1 MASKPSQHEAPRGPG
16 GITTLAGV
24 KSNETAI
31 GGASGTGVDGDSQ
44 PIGPAACLYV
54 VSTPIGNLGDM
65 TYRAVSV
72 LRSVSLVVAEDTRH
86 TGVLLKHFEIKAP
99 MVSYHAH
106 NRVARLPRILD
117 ALGRG
122 DVALVTDAG
131 TPVISDPGQ
140 ELVAAAWVAGAR
152 VEALPGASAPM
163 AALAVCGMPFSSAH
177 FVGFFPR
184 RGTERRRF
192 LSDVM
197 EWPGAIVGFEAP
209 HRLEACLADMMVVF
223 GNREVAVCNDL
234 TKKFERV
241 FRGTITDAIAD
252 AQSHPPRGEYTLVVA
267 GHVEGAGNPG
277 PFSEPDSVT
286 RIDAL
291 RKRFDELASGEGGTR
306 GALRTLVAESG
317 LSRKLLYREFITRA

>member
-1 MASKPSQHEAPRGPG
+1 
-16 GITTLAGV
+16 
-24 KSNETAI
+24 
-31 GGASGTGVDGDSQ
+31 
-44 PIGPAACLYV
+44 
-54 VSTPIGNLGDM
+54 M
-65 TYRAVSV
+65 TFRAVTV

-86 TGVLLKHFEIKAP
+86 TGGLLTHFEIKAP

-140 ELVAAAWVAGAR
+140 ELVAAAWLAGAR

-163 AALAVCGMPFSSAH
+163 AALAVCGMPFATAH

-184 RGTERRRF
+184 RSTERKRF

-197 EWPGAIVGFEAP
+197 NWPGAIVGFEVP
-209 HRLEACLADMMVVF
+209 HRLESCLADMLIVL
-223 GNREVAVCNDL
+223 GNRVVAVCNDL

-241 FRGTITDAIAD
+241 LRGTITEAIAD
-252 AQSHPPRGEYTLVVA
+252 AQAHPPRGEYTIVLA
-267 GHVEGAGNPG
+267 GRGEGDASPD
-277 PFSEPDSVT
+277 PFTEPDSVAKL
-286 RIDAL
+286 DEL
-291 RKRFDELASGEGGTR
+291 RKRFADLAAGQGGPR
-306 GALRTLVAESG
+306 GALRTLVAETG

>member
-1 MASKPSQHEAPRGPG
+1 MGQREGIELGVIPTLSRVNRLENTVEIASDPG
-16 GITTLAGV
+16 AGV
-24 KSNETAI
+24 GSAPK
-31 GGASGTGVDGDSQ
+31 
-44 PIGPAACLYV
+44 GPATCLYV
-54 VSTPIGNLGDM
+54 VSTPIGNLGDI

-86 TGVLLKHFEIKAP
+86 TGGLLTHFEIKVP

-140 ELVAAAWVAGAR
+140 ELVAAAWLAGAR

-163 AALAVCGMPFSSAH
+163 AALAVCGMPFASAH

-184 RGTERRRF
+184 RSTERRRF
-192 LSDVM
+192 LSEVM
-197 EWPGAIVGFEAP
+197 SWPGAIVGFEAP
-209 HRLEACLADMMVVF
+209 HRLEACLGDMVAVL
-223 GNREVAVCNDL
+223 GNRVVAVCNDL

-241 FRGTITDAIAD
+241 FRGTIAEAIAD
-252 AQSHPPRGEYTLVVA
+252 AQSRPPRGEYTIVVA
-267 GHVEGAGNPG
+267 SRVDGETPRD
-277 PFSEPDSVT
+277 PFTEPDSVAKL
-286 RIDAL
+286 DAL
-291 RKRFDELASGEGGTR
+291 RERFAHLAAGQGGPR
-306 GALRTLVAESG
+306 GALRTLVSETG

>member
-1 MASKPSQHEAPRGPG
+1 M
-16 GITTLAGV
+16 
-24 KSNETAI
+24 ETA
-31 GGASGTGVDGDSQ
+31 GGNASRCGVDGGSHTG
-44 PIGPAACLYV
+44 GPATCLYV

-86 TGVLLKHFEIKAP
+86 TAGLLSHFEVKVP

-106 NRVARLPRILD
+106 NRIARLPRILD

-140 ELVAAAWVAGAR
+140 ELVAAAWSAGAR

-192 LSDVM
+192 LTGAI

-209 HRLEACLADMMVVF
+209 HRLEACLSDMIVVF
-223 GNREVAVCNDL
+223 GDREVAVCNDL

-241 FRGTITDAIAD
+241 FRGTMTDAIAD
-252 AQSHPPRGEYTLVVA
+252 AKSRTPRGEYTLVVA
-267 GHVEGAGNPG
+267 GRVEGDTTPA
-277 PFSEPDSVT
+277 PFTEPDSVA
-286 RIDAL
+286 RLDAL
-291 RKRFDELASGEGGTR
+291 RTRFAELASGHGGPR
-306 GALRTLVAESG
+306 GALRTLVAETG

>member
-1 MASKPSQHEAPRGPG
+1 LASNPSQHEAPRGPG

-24 KSNETAI
+24 KSNETAV
-31 GGASGTGVDGDSQ
+31 GGASGPGVDGDSQ
-44 PIGPAACLYV
+44 PIGPATCLYV

-86 TGVLLKHFEIKAP
+86 TGVLLKHFEITAP

-184 RGTERRRF
+184 RGTER
-192 LSDVM
+192 
-197 EWPGAIVGFEAP
+197 GFEAP

-241 FRGTITDAIAD
+241 FRGTITAAIAD

-267 GHVEGAGNPG
+267 GHVEGADNPG